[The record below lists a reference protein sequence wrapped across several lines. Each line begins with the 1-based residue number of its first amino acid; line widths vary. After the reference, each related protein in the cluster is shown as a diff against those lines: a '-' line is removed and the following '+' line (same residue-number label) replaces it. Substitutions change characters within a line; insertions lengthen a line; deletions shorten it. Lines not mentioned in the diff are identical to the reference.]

1 VAGGPVVVIVP
12 DVEQLPVVVFVPAAV
27 ALAAVAVAGA
37 WLARRSRS
45 PERREHKSAEGDRRR
60 R

>member
-1 VAGGPVVVIVP
+1 VAGGPVGVILA
-12 DVEQLPVVVFVPAAV
+12 DVEQIPVVIFVPAAV
-27 ALAAVAVAGA
+27 ALAAVAVVGA

-45 PERREHKSAEGDRRR
+45 PERREHNGGEGDRRR